1 LAARD
6 VNGSRDAVRSCSH
19 LIVSSSGWCGGEE

>member
-1 LAARD
+1 LKRSPEAFLAASA

-19 LIVSSSGWCGGEE
+19 LIVSN